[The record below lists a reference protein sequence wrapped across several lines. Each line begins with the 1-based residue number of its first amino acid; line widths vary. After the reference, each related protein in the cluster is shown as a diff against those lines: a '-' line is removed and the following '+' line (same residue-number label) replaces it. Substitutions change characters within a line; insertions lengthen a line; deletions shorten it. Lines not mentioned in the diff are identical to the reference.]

1 MPFKKNGKYRTI
13 DGEMKLLQK
22 KGEFLFSTEIWLLN
36 DAVNRNGWQYTDMAG
51 NMAQFAGTPVLIAYV
66 NDGKTCGDG
75 HNFRME
81 TDPMTGEPAPSF
93 TDATAER
100 IVGAISED
108 PNDIRLEQRDG
119 NTWIVARAALWRWY
133 AKELVEKIERD
144 ARQGRAMSISIETLV
159 TKSHME
165 GDVEVEDEY
174 LILGTT
180 ILGDHVMPAVADA
193 HIAALAKKERFQEL
207 KMRAASYD
215 QGADPENKP
224 HQNNNEKGL
233 NVNMKTLGKR
243 QFAELAARFAEYTV
257 LAAGIDND
265 GGVHVCMLNG
275 AGDPCT
281 YDMASLDETIIPD
294 RVSKV
299 TVNASFVFG
308 EEHIDVDV
316 CAMTDSLSAGLVKA
330 NSDLEKANKALTEAN
345 DKINAMQEA
354 ETTRRL
360 NSAKNTA
367 KATLEA
373 FNANREQKI
382 DASVLDAV
390 NADIEKGLYTNCVS
404 ESGEWTGDTAVEN
417 AVYAVC
423 GRKVAENDAQTAKR
437 YVSFG
442 NGVKTNSG
450 DAGTIGDLFH
460 N

>member
-1 MPFKKNGKYRTI
+1 MPFKPKSNQYRRF
-13 DGEMKLLQK
+13 DGEMRLLER

-36 DAVNRNGWQYTDMAG
+36 DAVNRNGWRYTDMAG
-51 NMAQFAGTPVLIAYV
+51 NAGQFAGTPVLVAYV
-66 NDGKTCGDG
+66 HDGKGIGDG

-224 HQNNNEKGL
+224 HQNNIEKGL
-233 NVNMKTLGKR
+233 NITMKSLGKR
-243 QFAELAARFAEYTV
+243 QIAELSKKFADHSV
-257 LAAGIDND
+257 LAACESDKGI
-265 GGVHVCMLNG
+265 HVCLMNA
-275 AGDPCT
+275 AGDPCV
-281 YDMASLDETIIPD
+281 YEMAALDEAIVPERI
-294 RVSKV
+294 SKV
-299 TVNASFVFG
+299 AVNASFVFG

-330 NSDLEKANKALTEAN
+330 NAALEQANADLEKANGTIE
-345 DKINAMQEA
+345 AMQKA
-354 ETTRRL
+354 ETARRL

-367 KATLEA
+367 KATLDA

-382 DASVLDAV
+382 DESVLAAV

-442 NGVKTNSG
+442 SGVKTNSG